1 MTTEE
6 TSHKTHPDNVKG
18 LDFEDPRITAKAE
31 VKNLKAKGADVII
44 ALGHIGVDKSS
55 EPTSEDIIRDVDGID
70 VFVDGHSHTA
80 FKNGKKVNNTMLV
93 STGEYLSNLGKVEI
107 EFDENNKVVDVDAT
121 LINKSQASSVK
132 PDTEVE
138 SMMNK
143 IEDEQKAALSVKV
156 GKTETYLDGSR
167 DKVRFG
173 ETNLGNLITDAM
185 LNETGAEVSLTN
197 GGGIRSSIAKGDIT
211 KGDIVNVLP
220 FGNFIVTK
228 KLTGAQ
234 IKEVL
239 EFGVENYGVSFGG
252 FPHVGRM
259 KYVVD
264 PDQPIGQRIVSLK
277 VNGKN
282 IDMDKTY
289 TVATNDFTA
298 AGGDDYPVFA
308 KLPIVNEYSALNEAL
323 ENYIKKLGTIN
334 YKESEGRITTGKKAD
349 FEESEVAKPEEN
361 KPQTNKPN
369 DNQCDKADNPK
380 TGDISLMSYVLLGGA
395 TFVGLRFR
403 NMK

>member
-1 MTTEE
+1 
-6 TSHKTHPDNVKG
+6 
-18 LDFEDPRITAKAE
+18 A
-31 VKNLKAKGADVII
+31 
-44 ALGHIGVDKSS
+44 
-55 EPTSEDIIRDVDGID
+55 VDGID

-107 EFDENNKVVDVDAT
+107 EFDENNKVASVDAT
-121 LINKSQASSVK
+121 LINKSQTSSIT
-132 PDTEVE
+132 PDKNVE
-138 SMMNK
+138 SMMEK
-143 IEDEQKAALSVKV
+143 IESEQKEALSVKV
-156 GKTETYLDGSR
+156 GKTVTELDGAR
-167 DKVRFG
+167 EHVRFG

-185 LNETGAEVSLTN
+185 INETGADIAFTN

-252 FPHVGRM
+252 FPHVGGM

-264 PDQPIGQRIVSLK
+264 PEQPVGSRIVSLTT
-277 VNGKN
+277 NGKD
-282 IDMDKTY
+282 IDMNKTY

-298 AGGDDYPVFA
+298 AGGDDYPVFG
-308 KLPIVNEYSALNEAL
+308 KLPIVNEYNALNEAL
-323 ENYIKKLGTIN
+323 ESFIKKLGTVN
-334 YKESEGRITTGKKAD
+334 YKVEGRITTGKKAD
-349 FEESEVAKPEEN
+349 FEKVEEVKPEINKPETN
-361 KPQTNKPN
+361 KPQIDKPQTNPGQGN
-369 DNQCDKADNPK
+369 SENPK
-380 TGDISLMSYVLLGGA
+380 TGDIGVIGYVALGSSA
-395 TFVGLRFR
+395 IVGLALTKMRR
-403 NMK
+403 KK